1 MNKAIFIILTLLSFI
16 IVSFVLSFL
25 VGTNISNKIAV
36 IQIKGAISSGG
47 NALPFESAGISSL
60 SVLEKLDDADED
72 GSVKAIIL
80 EIDSPGGTVLAS
92 KEVADKIKEIE
103 KPVVA
108 WIRGTGASGAYWIA
122 SATDKIIADE
132 LSVIGSI
139 GVTSSY
145 LEFSGL
151 LKEYDIAYQRLV
163 TGEFKDIGSPY
174 KELTEKEKDLL
185 MKKINQ
191 IHDFF
196 VREIAENRNISLAKV
211 NKLATGE
218 FFLGNEAVELGLV
231 DEIGGKDEAVNVSK
245 QLANITE
252 ADVVKYKE
260 SEGLFDYLLDAKIP
274 YQVGQGIGSVFV
286 NADFRKA
293 EIMA

>member
-1 MNKAIFIILTLLSFI
+1 MNKAIFIVLTLLGFI
-16 IVSFVLSFL
+16 VVSFVLSFL
-25 VGTNISNKIAV
+25 IGTSTSNKIAM
-36 IQIKGAISSGG
+36 IPIKGAISSSGG
-47 NALPFESAGISSL
+47 GLPFEGAGASSL
-60 SVLEKLDDADED
+60 NILDQLKDADED
-72 GSVKAIIL
+72 NNVKAIIL

-108 WIRGTGASGAYWIA
+108 WVRGTGASGAYWIA
-122 SATDKIIADE
+122 SATDRIVADE

-151 LKEYDIAYQRLV
+151 LKEYDVSYQRLV
-163 TGEFKDIGSPY
+163 TGEFKDLGSPY
-174 KELTEKEKDLL
+174 KELTEKERELL

-196 VREIAENRNISLAKV
+196 IREISENRNISLAKI

-218 FFLGNEAVELGLV
+218 FFLGQEAIKLGLIDELG
-231 DEIGGKDEAVNVSK
+231 GRDEAVNVSK
-245 QLANITE
+245 QLANVTE
-252 ADVVKYKE
+252 AEVVKYKD
-260 SEGLFDYLLDAKIP
+260 SEGIFDYLLDAKIP
-274 YQVGQGIGSVFV
+274 YQVGQGIGSAFI
-286 NADFRKA
+286 NTDLKKP
-293 EIMA
+293 EIRA